1 MITGLPVLHLAERCI
16 HCRGPEA
23 VERDHRRASRLPAV
37 KEPYDYFREN
47 LLSSVQKVWSLEPTL
62 LREHYRCDYMIINYC
77 NKFYYNGELIIY
89 TEAHQNAM
97 QMVTVDQGKYAQPD
111 RSGKLFLQ

>member
-1 MITGLPVLHLAERCI
+1 M
-16 HCRGPEA
+16 
-23 VERDHRRASRLPAV
+23 
-37 KEPYDYFREN
+37 
-47 LLSSVQKVWSLEPTL
+47 SSVQKVWSLEPTL

-111 RSGKLFLQ
+111 RSGSSFCNEREIRAIEELTGPRWKRRMS

>member
-1 MITGLPVLHLAERCI
+1 M
-16 HCRGPEA
+16 
-23 VERDHRRASRLPAV
+23 

-111 RSGKLFLQ
+111 RSGSSFCNEGRSGN